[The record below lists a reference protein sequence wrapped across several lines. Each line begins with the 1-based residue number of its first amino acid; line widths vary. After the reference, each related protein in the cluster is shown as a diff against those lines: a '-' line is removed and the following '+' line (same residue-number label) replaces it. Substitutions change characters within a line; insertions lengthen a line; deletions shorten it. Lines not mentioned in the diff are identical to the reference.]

1 MKKLFFFSIL
11 IIFATFS
18 CADINR
24 SNQIKN
30 VDTMIK
36 YLDSVSYIINL
47 FKPDS
52 LSRMANNSTNVELRI
67 KNYLINDTIDL
78 ELGKKMDAYKI
89 MRRSIGVLRKNN
101 SKIKALV
108 KEEIISLNQLKS
120 DINNGSGRRDK
131 YDEYIAHEKNKCKQ
145 IKIVFNDFIETKDA
159 VYTTYRLYHDE
170 LNEFSLSLL
179 NKADK

>member
-1 MKKLFFFSIL
+1 MKKLFFFSLL
-11 IIFATFS
+11 IIFTTYS

-24 SNQIKN
+24 SNQIKK

-36 YLDSVSYIINL
+36 YLDSVSTIINS

-89 MRRSIGVLRKNN
+89 MRKSIGVLRKNN

-108 KEEIISLNQLKS
+108 KEETSTLNKLKS
-120 DINNGSGRRDK
+120 DVNNGSGRREK
-131 YDEYIAHEKNKCKQ
+131 YDEYIAHEQNKCKQ
-145 IKIVFNDFIETKDA
+145 IKIVFNEFIETKEA
-159 VYTTYRLYHDE
+159 VYTTYKLYHNE
-170 LNEFSLSLL
+170 LNEFSLGLL
-179 NKADK
+179 NKEDK